1 QTTAMTKKS
10 DFNVIRALGRGS
22 FGGTFLI
29 NEVSS
34 GKELVWKR
42 MTLVDENDRRMTL
55 REAEMLER

>member
-1 QTTAMTKKS
+1 MKKS

-22 FGGTFLI
+22 FGVTFLI

-55 REAEMLER
+55 REAEML